1 MELLRVVRPI
11 KVNGEVLQPGEIFK
25 TDSEQVLLDRGYA
38 RLLTREEKLS
48 ILDGYIR
55 EAERVFMTTQ
65 PSPIHILPGRTT
77 RSIKAEYPQGRLF

>member
-55 EAERVFMTTQ
+55 EAERVFKLTPEPAT
-65 PSPIHILPGRTT
+65 H
-77 RSIKAEYPQGRLF
+77 SIKAEYPQGWLF